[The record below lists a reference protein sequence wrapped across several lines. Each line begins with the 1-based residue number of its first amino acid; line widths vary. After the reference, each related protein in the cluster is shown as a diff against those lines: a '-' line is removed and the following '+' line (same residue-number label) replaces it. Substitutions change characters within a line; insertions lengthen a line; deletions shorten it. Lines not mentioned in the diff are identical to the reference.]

1 MTLHLRS
8 LFVILLF
15 AAGGSL
21 YAQIGIGTQ
30 TPNDN
35 AALEIKSPDKGL
47 LIPRIDLAAETTFLN
62 GTGANEN
69 GMFVYH
75 TGADLSGEGLYV
87 WQYNSTSSSGKW
99 VKFATGTSIDT
110 GTTANA
116 TLRWDNSENKWVEED
131 GLQVT
136 TDGNVTVGGTL
147 TVTGA
152 VTASDALT
160 VSGLLTASNG
170 LTVSS
175 GAVDLGSGTVDL
187 GTGAVTA
194 DGNLTLNSG
203 NLAVTSGT
211 LTVGGISTLTGNVT
225 VTGTS
230 EFTGAVTS
238 KGDLSVTNDGS
249 GTKGNFS
256 VDGTSTL
263 KGNVSLESGA
273 TLTVA
278 DGAVNLGT
286 AKTTAGSLDVTGD
299 TKLSGKLTASDGT
312 TGTDG
317 QILTATSEGKI
328 KWTTPDAAP
337 TVKISTATESIDNN
351 VGTLIINAAD
361 SGTTDVVIT
370 LPTDAEEGHTLKI
383 RRNFDYTISSSSPTD
398 AKVKIKAGTSQK
410 INGQDEKNLNV
421 GYQSVTLVYI
431 GGTNK
436 DWVSID

>member
-1 MTLHLRS
+1 MTHKRIIHQLFKFLNHNDMTLNLRS

-47 LIPRIDLAAETTFLN
+47 LIPRIDLGSTATTFL
-62 GTGANEN
+62 GSETGNDAN

-75 TGADLSGEGLYV
+75 TGDDLDGEGLYV
-87 WQYNSTSSSGKW
+87 WQYDSSSTSGKW
-99 VKFATGTSIDT
+99 VKFATAEEISASVEEGS
-110 GTTANA
+110 TADA
-116 TLRWDNSENKWVEED
+116 TLRWDDSANKWVEED
-131 GLQVT
+131 GLKVT
-136 TDGNVTVGGTL
+136 SDGNTTVAGTL

-152 VTASDALT
+152 VTASDNLT
-160 VSGLLTASNG
+160 VASGKLLKSEGNFEVSGTSTLNG
-170 LTVSS
+170 NVTLGSDATFTVTN
-175 GAVDLGSGTVDL
+175 GAVNLGSGTV
-187 GTGAVTA
+187 TAEGA
-194 DGNLTLNSG
+194 
-203 NLAVTSGT
+203 
-211 LTVGGISTLTGNVT
+211 I
-225 VTGTS
+225 
-230 EFTGAVTS
+230 TS

-249 GTKGNFS
+249 GTNGNFS

-312 TGTDG
+312 AGTEG
-317 QILTATSEGKI
+317 QILTATSDGKI
-328 KWTTPDAAP
+328 QWKDAPASKVETVTT
-337 TVKISTATESIDNN
+337 TGTIKKTT
-351 VGTLIINAAD
+351 GTLIINSPTPAAD
-361 SGTTDVVIT
+361 ITMT
-370 LPTDAEEGHTLKI
+370 LPTDAEEGHTIKI
-383 RRNFDYTISSSSPTD
+383 RRNFDYT
-398 AKVKIKAGTSQK
+398 GTSDSVIIDTGTNSGTKQK
-410 INGQDEKNLNV
+410 INEQDEKKLNV

-431 GGTNK
+431 GSDK
-436 DWVSID
+436 WVSID